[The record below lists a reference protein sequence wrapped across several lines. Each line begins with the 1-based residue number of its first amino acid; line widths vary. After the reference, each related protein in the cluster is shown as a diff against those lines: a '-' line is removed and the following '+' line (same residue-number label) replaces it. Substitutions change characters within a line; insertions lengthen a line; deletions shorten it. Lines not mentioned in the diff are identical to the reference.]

1 MFWKWHGAS
10 EKEVVPENSEK
21 VKSARNRVMY
31 SRLNLQQ
38 WDRTR
43 SSISFQKEIWFSLPN
58 LFKTYL
64 TYLDD
69 ENKESGGI
77 IYRHFVI

>member
-1 MFWKWHGAS
+1 MFLKWHGAS

-38 WDRTR
+38 
-43 SSISFQKEIWFSLPN
+43 
-58 LFKTYL
+58 
-64 TYLDD
+64 
-69 ENKESGGI
+69 
-77 IYRHFVI
+77 